1 MKEKAAG
8 QVDFGGLGVTRS
20 EPYMMEVESDRLVIG
35 YTIRMEGE
43 FTAASLGW
51 FSILTMY
58 MQICIDVINSYLKIP
73 KGAKLSLK
81 FDDHKNVK
89 EYEIQNFRGHE
100 VIYGDFFE
108 ARDTLRFFWFMTICL
123 ILY

>member
-43 FTAASLGW
+43 FTAA
-51 FSILTMY
+51 
-58 MQICIDVINSYLKIP
+58 
-73 KGAKLSLK
+73 
-81 FDDHKNVK
+81 
-89 EYEIQNFRGHE
+89 
-100 VIYGDFFE
+100 
-108 ARDTLRFFWFMTICL
+108 
-123 ILY
+123 